1 MNYIVIFKVNY
12 ILIRVYSI
20 LIFKV
25 DSILIGVFL
34 FYLF

>member
-25 DSILIGVFL
+25 DSILIGIFL